1 MKGNKWET
9 WNKQDGEA
17 QIEKWESGIDLKLA
31 TDTEIREYTDTKL
44 YEYVDCFQQIGV
56 SLDFVELLCDD
67 FKDFTTKDFDRLGQP
82 YLTELRRL
90 LRSFGVNVLQ
100 GDNLSIAQSLV
111 DVPRA
116 YEQGTYIPEGYDRPV
131 GPNAP
136 KVFLPFASSRQ
147 EPIPLR
153 LQHKELPEERQ
164 ERLRQECQK
173 RQQQRPQN
181 RPKAQPAPKSRC
193 LPQPS
198 TCRHCK
204 ENFGSRNAL
213 FRHLG
218 LQNVSIPSILRLS

>member
-44 YEYVDCFQQIGV
+44 YE
-56 SLDFVELLCDD
+56 
-67 FKDFTTKDFDRLGQP
+67 
-82 YLTELRRL
+82 RL

-116 YEQGTYIPEGYDRPV
+116 YEQGTYVLEGYDKPV

-136 KVFLPFASSRQ
+136 KALLVDALITPPPQAPIDLPFASFRQ
-147 EPIPLR
+147 ESIPLH
-153 LQHKELPEERQ
+153 LQYKELPEERQ
-164 ERLRQECQK
+164 QRLRQQQK
-173 RQQQRPQN
+173 RPQN

-218 LQNVSIPSILRLS
+218 LQNVSIPSILGHLTIVSFLRLS